1 MTDLRN
7 VTPAGGN
14 AAPGGGSP
22 ADDDEDK
29 GAGAAQ
35 GQQPD
40 HVNTGDPAPSNKER
54 TDAKAAKEAAEKE
67 AKAKADAD
75 AAAAKDGEDE
85 DEDDNDD
92 KELDTSV
99 WGDPGNDEVGKSTLT
114 LIQNSGMT
122 PETALELFGKA
133 REQMDPSLV
142 DRDKLIEAVGKT
154 KATLIMAGFETVT
167 SREKARLQEVTKVV
181 HEAAGG
187 EDNWKKATKWA
198 TAKMDAA
205 ELDELRAM
213 LDKGGRQ
220 AKFAADEIISRYNS
234 DPKNTALAAGKG
246 QVTPDTKATTTV
258 KGITR
263 REYGEQLDRLYRRG
277 ASESEFNALRAQ
289 RNAGKKQGI

>member
-14 AAPGGGSP
+14 AAPGGSSP

-29 GAGAAQ
+29 GADAAQ

-40 HVNTGDPAPSNKER
+40 QGNTGDPAPSNKDR
-54 TDAKAAKEAAEKE
+54 ADAKAAKEAADKE
-67 AKAKADAD
+67 AKAKAEAD
-75 AAAAKDGEDE
+75 AAAAKDGEDD
-85 DEDDNDD
+85 DETPDDD
-92 KELDTSV
+92 KELDTEV

-167 SREKARLQEVTKVV
+167 SREKARVAEVTKVV
-181 HEAAGG
+181 HDAAGG
-187 EDNWKKATKWA
+187 EENWKKATKWA
-198 TAKMDAA
+198 VAKMDAA

-213 LDKGGRQ
+213 IDKGGRQ
-220 AKFAADEIISRYNS
+220 ATFAAAEIVNRYNS

-246 QVTPDTKATTTV
+246 QVTPDTKAPTTV

-277 ASESEFNALRAQ
+277 ATEAEFNALRAQ

>member
-1 MTDLRN
+1 MTDMSN

-14 AAPGGGSP
+14 AAPGAGAP
-22 ADDDEDK
+22 ADDDADK
-29 GAGAAQ
+29 DIGSG
-35 GQQPD
+35 D
-40 HVNTGDPAPSNKER
+40 TGNPAPSNKDR
-54 TDAKAAKEAAEKE
+54 ADAKAAKEAADKE
-67 AKAKADAD
+67 AKAKAEAD
-75 AAAAKDGEDE
+75 AAAAKDDDE
-85 DEDDNDD
+85 TADDD
-92 KELDTSV
+92 KELDTAV

-133 REQMDPSLV
+133 REKMDPSLV

-154 KATLIMAGFETVT
+154 KATLIMAGFETVI
-167 SREKARLQEVTKVV
+167 SREKARVAEVTKVV
-181 HEAAGG
+181 HDAAGG

-198 TAKMDAA
+198 VAKMDAA

-213 LDKGGRQ
+213 IDKGGRQ
-220 AKFAADEIISRYNS
+220 ATFAAVEIVNRYNS

-246 QVTPDTKATTTV
+246 QVTPDTKATPTV

-277 ASESEFNALRAQ
+277 ATEAEFNALRAQ

>member
-14 AAPGGGSP
+14 TAPGGST
-22 ADDDEDK
+22 ADDDEDE
-29 GAGAAQ
+29 GTGVAQ
-35 GQQPD
+35 GQQPN
-40 HVNTGDPAPSNKER
+40 HGTTGDPAPSNKER
-54 TDAKAAKEAAEKE
+54 AGAKAAKEAADKE
-67 AKAKADAD
+67 AKAKAE
-75 AAAAKDGEDE
+75 AAAATA
-85 DEDDNDD
+85 EDDDETIDDD
-92 KELDTSV
+92 KELDTAV

-142 DRDKLIEAVGKT
+142 DRDKLVEAVGKT

-167 SREKARLQEVTKVV
+167 SREKARLAEVTKVV
-181 HEAAGG
+181 HDAAGG

-198 TAKMDAA
+198 VAKLDAA
-205 ELDELRAM
+205 ELDELRVM
-213 LDKGGRQ
+213 IDKGGRQ
-220 AKFAADEIISRYNS
+220 ATFAAAEIVNRYNS

-246 QVTPDTKATTTV
+246 QITPDTKSATPA

-277 ASESEFNALRAQ
+277 ATEAEFNALRAQ

>member
-1 MTDLRN
+1 MTDTLN
-7 VTPAGGN
+7 TTPA
-14 AAPGGGSP
+14 
-22 ADDDEDK
+22 DDEDK
-29 GAGAAQ
+29 DDGLVQ
-35 GQQPD
+35 DQQ
-40 HVNTGDPAPSNKER
+40 PAPSNKDR
-54 TDAKAAKEAAEKE
+54 AAAQSTKDAADKE
-67 AKAKADAD
+67 AKAKA
-75 AAAAKDGEDE
+75 AAAKGDG
-85 DEDDNDD
+85 DDDTPDDD
-92 KELDTSV
+92 KELDTGV

-142 DRDKLIEAVGKT
+142 DRDKLVEAVGKT

-167 SREKARLQEVTKVV
+167 SREKARVAEVTKVV
-181 HEAAGG
+181 HDVAGG

-198 TAKMDAA
+198 VAKLDAA
-205 ELDELRAM
+205 ELDELRTM
-213 LDKGGRQ
+213 LDNGGRQ
-220 AKFAADEIISRYNS
+220 ATFAASEIVNRYNS

-246 QVTPDTKATTTV
+246 QVTPDTKAPTSV

-277 ASESEFNALRAQ
+277 ASEAEFSALRAQ

>member
-1 MTDLRN
+1 MTDMSN

-14 AAPGGGSP
+14 AAPGGSSP
-22 ADDDEDK
+22 ADDDEDN
-29 GAGAAQ
+29 GVGDGAAQ
-35 GQQPD
+35 GQPD
-40 HVNTGDPAPSNKER
+40 HGNTGDPAPSNKDR
-54 TDAKAAKEAAEKE
+54 ADAKAAKEAADKE
-67 AKAKADAD
+67 AKAEPDAD
-75 AAAAKDGEDE
+75 DDKDGEGDSE
-85 DEDDNDD
+85 TPDDD
-92 KELDTSV
+92 KELDTAV

-122 PETALELFGKA
+122 PEIALELFGKA

-142 DRDKLIEAVGKT
+142 DRDKLVEAVGKT

-167 SREKARLQEVTKVV
+167 SREKARVAEVTKVV
-181 HEAAGG
+181 HDVAGG
-187 EDNWKKATKWA
+187 EDNWKKASKWA
-198 TAKMDAA
+198 VAKMDAA

-213 LDKGGRQ
+213 IDKGGRQ
-220 AKFAADEIISRYNS
+220 ANFAAAEIVNRYNS

-246 QVTPDTKATTTV
+246 QVTPDTKAATTV

-277 ASESEFNALRAQ
+277 ASEAEFNALRAQ

>member
-14 AAPGGGSP
+14 AAPGGSP
-22 ADDDEDK
+22 ADDDDK
-29 GAGAAQ
+29 DAGSVQ
-35 GQQPD
+35 DQQPD
-40 HVNTGDPAPSNKER
+40 HGNTGAPAPSNKDR
-54 TDAKAAKEAAEKE
+54 ADAKAAKEAADKE
-67 AKAKADAD
+67 AKAKAEAD
-75 AAAAKDGEDE
+75 AKDGDDGDE
-85 DEDDNDD
+85 TPDDD
-92 KELDTSV
+92 KELDTAV

-114 LIQNSGMT
+114 LIQNSGMS

-142 DRDKLIEAVGKT
+142 DRDKLVEAVGKT

-167 SREKARLQEVTKVV
+167 SREKERLAEVTKIA
-181 HEAAGG
+181 HDAAGG

-198 TAKMDAA
+198 VAKLDAA

-213 LDKGGRQ
+213 IDKGGRQ
-220 AKFAADEIISRYNS
+220 ANFAASEIVNRYNS
-234 DPKNTALAAGKG
+234 DPKNTALTAGKG
-246 QVTPDTKATTTV
+246 QITPDTKSTTTI

-277 ASESEFNALRAQ
+277 ASEAEFNALRAQ

>member
-1 MTDLRN
+1 MTDLSK

-14 AAPGGGSP
+14 ASPGGSST
-22 ADDDEDK
+22 ADDEDEEN
-29 GAGAAQ
+29 GSAQ

-40 HVNTGDPAPSNKER
+40 HGNTGGPAPSNKDR
-54 TDAKAAKEAAEKE
+54 ADAKAAKEAADKE
-67 AKAKADAD
+67 AKEKAEA
-75 AAAAKDGEDE
+75 AAAAKGEDDDE
-85 DEDDNDD
+85 APDEDR
-92 KELDTSV
+92 ELDTEV
-99 WGDPGNDEVGKSTLT
+99 WGDPGNDEVGRSTLT

-154 KATLIMAGFETVT
+154 KATLIMAGFENVT
-167 SREKARLQEVTKVV
+167 SREKARLAEVTKVV

-187 EDNWKKATKWA
+187 EENWKKATKWA
-198 TAKMDAA
+198 VAKMDAVELA
-205 ELDELRAM
+205 ELRDM

-220 AKFAADEIISRYNS
+220 ANFAAAEIVNRYNS
-234 DPKNTALAAGKG
+234 DPKNTALTAGKG
-246 QVTPDTKATTTV
+246 QVTPDTKSTATV

-277 ASESEFNALRAQ
+277 ATEAEFNALRAQ

>member
-1 MTDLRN
+1 MTDTTN
-7 VTPAGGN
+7 ET
-14 AAPGGGSP
+14 P
-22 ADDDEDK
+22 ADDEIKDRGTE
-29 GAGAAQ
+29 Q
-35 GQQPD
+35 GQPD
-40 HVNTGDPAPSNKER
+40 HGNTGEPAPSNKDR
-54 TDAKAAKEAAEKE
+54 AAANEAADK
-67 AKAKADAD
+67 KA
-75 AAAAKDGEDE
+75 EVV
-85 DEDDNDD
+85 EDDDTQDDD
-92 KELDTSV
+92 KELDTAV

-142 DRDKLIEAVGKT
+142 DRDKLVEAVGKT

-167 SREKARLQEVTKVV
+167 NREKARVAEVTKVV

-198 TAKMDAA
+198 TAKLAST
-205 ELDELRAM
+205 ELDELRDL

-220 AKFAADEIISRYNS
+220 ARFAAAEIVNRYNS
-234 DPKNTALAAGKG
+234 DPKNTALAAGNG
-246 QVTPDTKATTTV
+246 QVTPDTKAATTV
-258 KGITR
+258 KGISR

-277 ASESEFNALRAQ
+277 AAEAEFNALRAQ

>member
-14 AAPGGGSP
+14 AAPGVGSP
-22 ADDDEDK
+22 ADDEDEDK

-35 GQQPD
+35 GQHPA
-40 HVNTGDPAPSNKER
+40 HGNTGDPAPSNKDR
-54 TDAKAAKEAAEKE
+54 ADAKAAKEAED
-67 AKAKADAD
+67 KAKAE
-75 AAAAKDGEDE
+75 AAAAKEV
-85 DEDDNDD
+85 EDDDEPPDDD
-92 KELDTSV
+92 KELDTAV

-122 PETALELFGKA
+122 PEVALELFGKA

-142 DRDKLIEAVGKT
+142 DRDKLVEAVGKT

-167 SREKARLQEVTKVV
+167 TREKARVAEVTKVV
-181 HEAAGG
+181 HDVAGG

-198 TAKMDAA
+198 VAKLDAA

-213 LDKGGRQ
+213 IDKGGRQ
-220 AKFAADEIISRYNS
+220 ANFAAAEIVNRYNS

-246 QVTPDTKATTTV
+246 QVTPDTKATPTV

-263 REYGEQLDRLYRRG
+263 REYGEQLDRLYRSG
-277 ASESEFNALRAQ
+277 ATEAEFNALRAQ

>member
-14 AAPGGGSP
+14 AAPGGSP
-22 ADDDEDK
+22 ADDEDK
-29 GAGAAQ
+29 DDGIE
-35 GQQPD
+35 QPD
-40 HVNTGDPAPSNKER
+40 HGNTGAPAPSNKDR
-54 TDAKAAKEAAEKE
+54 AAAKASKEAADKE
-67 AKAKADAD
+67 AKEKAEAD
-75 AAAAKDGEDE
+75 AKDGEDD
-85 DEDDNDD
+85 DETPDDD
-92 KELDTSV
+92 KELDTAV
-99 WGDPGNDEVGKSTLT
+99 WGDPGNDEVARSTLT

-142 DRDKLIEAVGKT
+142 DRDKLVEAVGKT

-167 SREKARLQEVTKVV
+167 SREKARVAEVTKVV
-181 HEAAGG
+181 HDVAGG

-198 TAKMDAA
+198 VAKLDAA

-213 LDKGGRQ
+213 IDKGGRQ
-220 AKFAADEIISRYNS
+220 ATFAAAEIVNRYNS
-234 DPKNTALAAGKG
+234 DPKNTALSAGKG
-246 QVTPDTKATTTV
+246 QVTPDTKSTTTV

-277 ASESEFNALRAQ
+277 ATEAEFNALRAQ

>member
-14 AAPGGGSP
+14 AAPGVSSQ

-35 GQQPD
+35 VQQPD
-40 HVNTGDPAPSNKER
+40 HGKTGDPAPSNKER
-54 TDAKAAKEAAEKE
+54 ADAKSAKEAAEKE
-67 AKAKADAD
+67 AKAKAEAD
-75 AAAAKDGEDE
+75 AAASKDGEYDE
-85 DEDDNDD
+85 DNDD
-92 KELDTSV
+92 KELDTAV
-99 WGDPGNDEVGKSTLT
+99 WGDPGNDEVGRSTLT

-167 SREKARLQEVTKVV
+167 SREKARVHEVTKVV

-187 EDNWKKATKWA
+187 EENWKKATKWA
-198 TAKMDAA
+198 TAKMDAS

-234 DPKNTALAAGKG
+234 DPKNTALAAGNG

-263 REYGEQLDRLYRRG
+263 REYGEQLERLYRRG
-277 ASESEFNALRAQ
+277 ASEAEFNALRAQ

>member
-22 ADDDEDK
+22 ADDDENT

-40 HVNTGDPAPSNKER
+40 NGNTGDPAPSNKDR
-54 TDAKAAKEAAEKE
+54 ADAKAAKEAADKE
-67 AKAKADAD
+67 AKAKAE
-75 AAAAKDGEDE
+75 AAAAEEGEDD
-85 DEDDNDD
+85 DETPDDD
-92 KELDTSV
+92 KELDTAV
-99 WGDPGNDEVGKSTLT
+99 WGDPGNDEVGRSTLT
-114 LIQNSGMT
+114 LIQNSGLT

-142 DRDKLIEAVGKT
+142 DRDKLVEAVGKT

-167 SREKARLQEVTKVV
+167 AREKARFAEVSKIA
-181 HEAAGG
+181 HDAAGG

-198 TAKMDAA
+198 VSKLDAA
-205 ELDELRAM
+205 ELDELRSM
-213 LDKGGRQ
+213 LDKGGKQ
-220 AKFAADEIISRYNS
+220 ANFAAAEIVNRYNS

-246 QVTPDTKATTTV
+246 QVTPDTKSAATV

-277 ASESEFNALRAQ
+277 AAEAEFNALRAQ

>member
-14 AAPGGGSP
+14 SAPGGSSP
-22 ADDDEDK
+22 DDDDEEK
-29 GAGAAQ
+29 GTGVQAQ
-35 GQQPD
+35 DSEHG
-40 HVNTGDPAPSNKER
+40 NTGEPAPSNKER
-54 TDAKAAKEAAEKE
+54 AVAKEAADRE
-67 AKAKADAD
+67 AKAKAEGV
-75 AAAAKDGEDE
+75 KEDE
-85 DEDDNDD
+85 TPDDD
-92 KELDTSV
+92 KELDTAV

-122 PETALELFGKA
+122 PRTALKLFGKA

-142 DRDKLIEAVGKT
+142 DRDKLVEAVGKT

-167 SREKARLQEVTKVV
+167 NREKARVAEVEKVV

-187 EDNWKKATKWA
+187 ADNWKKATKWA
-198 TAKMDAA
+198 IAKLDA
-205 ELDELRAM
+205 DELGELRDL
-213 LDKGGRQ
+213 LDKGGLQ
-220 AKFAADEIISRYNS
+220 ARFAASEIVSRYNS

-246 QVTPDTKATTTV
+246 QVTPDTKAAPAV

-277 ASESEFNALRAQ
+277 ASEAEFNALRAQ
-289 RNAGKKQGI
+289 RNAGKNQGI

>member
-14 AAPGGGSP
+14 AAPGGSSS

-29 GAGAAQ
+29 GADAAQ
-35 GQQPD
+35 GQQPANG
-40 HVNTGDPAPSNKER
+40 NTGDPAPSNKDR
-54 TDAKAAKEAAEKE
+54 ADAKAAKEAADNE
-67 AKAKADAD
+67 AKAKAEAD
-75 AAAAKDGEDE
+75 AATAK
-85 DEDDNDD
+85 DEDDDETPDD
-92 KELDTSV
+92 DTELDTSV
-99 WGDPGNDEVGKSTLT
+99 WGDPGNDEVGRSTLT

-122 PETALELFGKA
+122 PENALELFGKA

-142 DRDKLIEAVGKT
+142 DRDKLVEAVGKT

-167 SREKARLQEVTKVV
+167 SREKARVAEVTKVV
-181 HEAAGG
+181 HDAAGG

-198 TAKMDAA
+198 IAKLDAA
-205 ELDELRAM
+205 ELDELRDM
-213 LDKGGRQ
+213 IDKGGRQ
-220 AKFAADEIISRYNS
+220 ATFAAVEIVNRYNS

-246 QVTPDTKATTTV
+246 QVTPDTKSTTTV

-277 ASESEFNALRAQ
+277 ATEAEFNALRAQ